1 MLTDNSK
8 SSNIKTDREYI
19 NRKGGD
25 WMEKQFIKVKELC
38 QILGLERNTVYRS
51 IKRGEIPTQRIGGM
65 LLIPKSYLEKIQKI
79 V

>member
-1 MLTDNSK
+1 
-8 SSNIKTDREYI
+8 
-19 NRKGGD
+19 
-25 WMEKQFIKVKELC
+25 MEKQFIKVKELC